1 MSHTLYQKYR
11 PKNFSEIIGQ
21 THIVRTLVNSIK
33 NNRIGQAYLFTGPRG
48 TGKTSTARIFAK
60 AINCENLKDAISCE
74 KCPACQAINSG
85 KSLDII
91 EIDAASNTGVDNI
104 RELRD
109 TIALAPSALK
119 YKVYIIDEVHMLSPG
134 AFNALLKTLEEP
146 PKFVIFILATTKISK
161 VPDTIISRCQRFN
174 FTRLSIPNIIQ
185 KLASIAKA
193 EKIKIE
199 KEALDLIALS
209 AEGGMRDAESILGQ
223 IIALEDKNISIK
235 EVEEILGTANQKTVS
250 QVAKMI
256 VEKETGASIAKINEL
271 LENGYD
277 LQVFNKSLISY
288 FRQMM
293 ILRVNSELKKYFS
306 FELPTEQIKE
316 IESLAQKAELAQII
330 STLNLLLEA
339 QNKITASI
347 LPQLPLEIAI
357 IKSTKVIPNANLT
370 LKKTTSTTAKMASLP
385 TSAEKKITKPS
396 KVSATTKLT
405 QKTVTSQNNS
415 PASAE
420 KHSSTHSSTPKQPVI
435 SSNQKTVTSST
446 TLELATV
453 IQSWPQLLIDIRP
466 FNHSLSA
473 LLANCQAIA
482 IKNNQI
488 TLATPYE
495 FYKDKIEEIKN
506 KLTIEKVLG
515 KILGLDVYISVVI
528 DKNLNFSKNEN
539 PIKSEEKDLEAS
551 SKIPKSKTG
560 KQENNLL
567 DSALEIF
574 GGKIVD

>member
-21 THIVRTLVNSIK
+21 AHIVRTLVNSIK

-60 AINCENLKDAISCE
+60 AVNCENLKDAISCE

-185 KLASIAKA
+185 KLALIAKA

-223 IIALEDKNISIK
+223 IIALEDKNISLK
-235 EVEEILGTANQKTVS
+235 EVEEILGTVNQKTVS

-256 VEKETGASIAKINEL
+256 VKKETGASIAKINEL

-293 ILRVNSELKKYFS
+293 ILKVNGELKKYFS

-330 STLNLLLEA
+330 SIINLLLDA

-357 IKSTKVIPNANLT
+357 IKSTKVIPSANLIPE
-370 LKKTTSTTAKMASLP
+370 KTTFTTAKTASFP
-385 TSAEKKITKPS
+385 TSAEKKITKSPKTS
-396 KVSATTKLT
+396 TTTKLT
-405 QKTVTSQNNS
+405 QKITTSQNNS
-415 PASAE
+415 PVSDE
-420 KHSSTHSSTPKQPVI
+420 KHSPTPEQSII
-435 SSNQKTVTSST
+435 SSNQKTVTSSA

-466 FNHSLSA
+466 FNHSFSA

-495 FYKDKIEEIKN
+495 FYKDKIEEIKS

-515 KILGLDVYISVVI
+515 KILGLDIHISVVI
-528 DKNLNFSKNEN
+528 DKDLNFSKNESAV
-539 PIKSEEKDLEAS
+539 KSEEKDLEAS

-560 KQENNLL
+560 KQESNLL

-574 GGKIVD
+574 GGKIVS